1 MIQTVVFSLIPLCAL
16 IAVAETVLRL
26 GGWGDSPI
34 TPYVL
39 PGEPEGL
46 VQLDED
52 LFWSLRPDQEVLF
65 FGVPTRTN
73 SLGLRGPEVRRRR
86 DREFRILSLGESS
99 AFGNGVGDAETY
111 AALLEAH
118 LNRAAGEDL
127 FTVINGGVPA
137 YTSFQSLVY
146 LKERGLA
153 LEPQMLLFYHEAN
166 DLLPSY
172 LRASDSSVVGMN
184 LSDPE
189 RHADRLRR
197 THRRLLAWSAIYRF
211 IRYRLALSQIEQFQ
225 QTVGEEFRPAWPVQV
240 GEERRSLKF
249 PFRVR
254 LEERIEILKEFLRL
268 SREHAFEFVLIHPS
282 YRDSK
287 PHSCVFT
294 EFSRANRVP
303 LFEVH
308 PLLHP
313 EDGPHHFLDAM
324 HPTRRGHERIA
335 DALFNFLV
343 EKRLVPLKRSSG
355 QKAPGN
361 A

>member
-1 MIQTVVFSLIPLCAL
+1 M
-16 IAVAETVLRL
+16 LRL

-65 FGVPTRTN
+65 AGVPVRTN
-73 SLGLRGPEVRRRR
+73 RLGLRGPEVRRRR
-86 DREFRILSLGESS
+86 DREFRILSLGEST
-99 AFGNGVGDAETY
+99 AFGTGVGDAETY

-118 LNRAAGEDL
+118 LNRAAGQDR
-127 FTVINGGVPA
+127 FTVINAGVPA

-166 DLLPSY
+166 DRFPSY
-172 LRASDSSVVGMN
+172 LRASDNSVVGMHQ
-184 LSDPE
+184 SDPE

-211 IRYRLALSQIEQFQ
+211 IRYRLALSQIERFQ
-225 QTVGEEFRPAWPVQV
+225 QTVGDEFRPAYPVQL
-240 GEERRSLKF
+240 GDDQRTLKF

-254 LEERIEILKEFLRL
+254 LEERIEILKELVLL
-268 SREHAFEFVLIHPS
+268 SREHAFAFVLIHPS
-282 YRDSK
+282 YRDSE
-287 PHSCVFT
+287 PHTCVFT
-294 EFSRANRVP
+294 QFSRANRVP
-303 LFEVH
+303 LIDVH

-313 EDGPHHFLDAM
+313 EDGPDLFLDQM
-324 HPTRRGHERIA
+324 HPSRRGHQLIA
-335 DALFNFLV
+335 DSLFDFLV
-343 EKRLVPLKRSSG
+343 EKRLVPLSAAAHRRENVRATAQSVG
-355 QKAPGN
+355 DPRE
-361 A
+361 